1 MMQAV
6 SISPQKFV
14 AQAMGTAVSWH
25 IDCEDV
31 QLAQDAWQIAL
42 AEIERCE
49 QMFSTFRHGSEVSR
63 INRGELHLLDAS
75 QEVVEVLDACTWLE
89 HLSGGVFR
97 ARRPDGSLD
106 PAGFVKGWAVERAA
120 QKLRETGLN
129 NWYLGAG
136 GDIQTCG
143 AQSSGALWTVG
154 VVDPHD
160 ASRIR
165 CTVDIPVDFAIATSG
180 TSARGMH
187 IWDGN
192 TNALV
197 SPVASFTVIG
207 PQLMWADALA
217 TTGFVMGEPG
227 VKWVEEM
234 FPGYVAFSLA

>member
-1 MMQAV
+1 MQAV

-25 IDCEDV
+25 IDCDDG

-120 QKLRETGLN
+120 QKLREAGLN

-154 VVDPHD
+154 VIDPHD
-160 ASRIR
+160 ASRVR

-207 PQLMWADALA
+207 AQLMWADALA

-227 VKWVEEM
+227 VKWVEET

>member
-1 MMQAV
+1 MIDAAV
-6 SISPQKFV
+6 ITRQKFV
-14 AQAMGTAVSWH
+14 ARAMGTAMSWH
-25 IDCEDV
+25 IDNDDV
-31 QLAQDAWQIAL
+31 QLANDAWQIAL
-42 AEIERCE
+42 AEVERCE
-49 QMFSTFRHGSEVSR
+49 RMFSTFRHSSEVSQ
-63 INRGELHLLDAS
+63 INRGELHMLDAS
-75 QEVVEVLDACTWLE
+75 QEVLEVLDACTWLE

-106 PAGFVKGWAVERAA
+106 PAGFVKGWVVERAA
-120 QKLRETGLN
+120 QKLREFGLN

-143 AQSSGALWTVG
+143 TQGTGALWNVG

-160 ASRIR
+160 STRVR

-187 IWDGN
+187 IWDG
-192 TNALV
+192 TSNALV

-217 TTGFVMGEPG
+217 TTGFVRGEPG
-227 VKWVEEM
+227 VKWVEES
-234 FPGYVAFSLA
+234 FPGYIAFSLA

>member
-1 MMQAV
+1 MQAV

-63 INRGELHLLDAS
+63 INRGDLHLLDAS

-192 TNALV
+192 TNDLV

>member
-1 MMQAV
+1 
-6 SISPQKFV
+6 
-14 AQAMGTAVSWH
+14 MGTAVSWH
-25 IDCEDV
+25 IDCEDAD
-31 QLAQDAWQIAL
+31 LAHDAWRMAL

-49 QMFSTFRHGSEVSR
+49 QMFSTFRHDSEVSQ
-63 INRGELHLLDAS
+63 INRSELHLLDAS
-75 QEVVEVLDACTWLE
+75 QEIVEVLDACTWLE
-89 HLSGGVFR
+89 HVSGGVFR

-106 PAGFVKGWAVERAA
+106 PAGFVKGWVVERAA
-120 QKLRETGLN
+120 QKLRDAGLS

-143 AQSSGALWTVG
+143 LQSSGALWTVG

-160 ASRIR
+160 PSRVR
-165 CTVDIPVDFAIATSG
+165 CTVDIPVDYAIATSG

-187 IWDGN
+187 IWDGK
-192 TNALV
+192 TNAFV
-197 SPVASFTVIG
+197 SPVASFTVVG

-227 VKWVEEM
+227 VKWVEET

>member
-49 QMFSTFRHGSEVSR
+49 QMFSTFRHDSEVSR

-129 NWYLGAG
+129 NWYLAAG

-187 IWDGN
+187 IWDGK
-192 TNALV
+192 TNDLV